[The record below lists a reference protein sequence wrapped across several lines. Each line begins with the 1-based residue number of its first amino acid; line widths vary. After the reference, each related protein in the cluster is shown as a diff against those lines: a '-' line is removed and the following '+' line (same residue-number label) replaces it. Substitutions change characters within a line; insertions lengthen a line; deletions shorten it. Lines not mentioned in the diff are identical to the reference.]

1 MPNPDMPFAPMQ
13 ENAMPSQAGD
23 LFRQGELQAAIE
35 AAGAAVKAAPVDI
48 GARVLLAEF
57 LLFAGNGERADT
69 LLDATSTMDPSAA
82 LVVSEFRQLLRA
94 EAARRQVLIEGRPPE
109 FLGQPTETQA
119 RLLQA
124 LVALRAGDQP
134 GAAGAV
140 AAAEQFR
147 PEVSGRQDGVAF
159 ADFRDA
165 DDLSIGNFEVLTS
178 TGKYFWVPTE
188 RVESIEFHP
197 ARRPRDLFWRRCTMV
212 VRDGPDGD
220 VYLPAIYPSALLPS
234 DEPVGDGLRLGRAT
248 EWTETAPVRGIG
260 QRVYMVGDDAVP
272 VQQMSRLEFA

>member
-1 MPNPDMPFAPMQ
+1 ML
-13 ENAMPSQAGD
+13 SRAGD

-35 AAGAAVKAAPVDI
+35 AANAAVKAAPADT
-48 GARVLLAEF
+48 GARMLLAEL

-69 LLDATSTMDPSAA
+69 LLDATSTVDPSAA

-94 EAARRQVLIEGRPPE
+94 EAARRQVLSEGRPPE
-109 FLGQPTETQA
+109 FLGEPTETQT

-124 LVALRAGDQP
+124 LVALRAGDLA

-140 AAAEQFR
+140 EAAEQSR
-147 PEVSGRQDGVAF
+147 PVITGQHDGAGF
-159 ADFRDA
+159 DDFRDA
-165 DDLSIGNFEVLTS
+165 DDLSIGNFEVLTT

-197 ARRPRDLFWRRCTMV
+197 AKRPRDLFWRRCSMV

-234 DEPVGDGLRLGRAT
+234 DDPVADGLRLGRAT
-248 EWTETAPVRGIG
+248 EWTGAAPVRGIG
-260 QRVYMVGDDAVP
+260 QRVYLVGDEAVP
-272 VQQMSRLEFA
+272 VQQMSQLDFA